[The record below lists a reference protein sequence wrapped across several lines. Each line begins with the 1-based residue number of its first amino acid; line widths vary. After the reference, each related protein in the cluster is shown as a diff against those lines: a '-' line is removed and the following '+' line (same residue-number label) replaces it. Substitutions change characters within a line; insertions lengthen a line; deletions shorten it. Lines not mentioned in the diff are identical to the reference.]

1 MSWHQI
7 NSCKNYLLTS
17 LGVGIAVLTWSQ
29 AATLAQINSTFAPTE
44 IYQLAAPQRLTIPP
58 IAQSEIS
65 LTTKSE
71 SVASQGDLFTP
82 PQFNTAI
89 VREFPNI
96 WQMRVP
102 IDQVSSLYAVYELK
116 AENGN
121 GSSVSSEQHSSST
134 VPVVIEPLPIME
146 ISRDINSNTVLVQGG
161 FRLKM
166 DITNTQV
173 AGVYNGELTV
183 VVDRR

>member
-1 MSWHQI
+1 MSWHQVH
-7 NSCKNYLLTS
+7 SCKYYLLSS
-17 LGVGIAVLTWSQ
+17 LGVSIAVLAWLQ
-29 AATLAQINSTFAPTE
+29 APTSAQLTSTFAPTE

-58 IAQSEIS
+58 IAQSEFA

-82 PQFNTAI
+82 PQFNSVI
-89 VREFPNI
+89 IREFPNV

-102 IDQVSSLYAVYELK
+102 VDQVNSLYAIYELK
-116 AENGN
+116 ASNGN
-121 GSSVSSEQHSSST
+121 NNSVSSEQRSNST

-146 ISRDINSNTVLVQGG
+146 ISRDPNSNTALVQGG

-166 DITNTQV
+166 DLSHSQV
-173 AGVYNGELTV
+173 AGVYAGELTV